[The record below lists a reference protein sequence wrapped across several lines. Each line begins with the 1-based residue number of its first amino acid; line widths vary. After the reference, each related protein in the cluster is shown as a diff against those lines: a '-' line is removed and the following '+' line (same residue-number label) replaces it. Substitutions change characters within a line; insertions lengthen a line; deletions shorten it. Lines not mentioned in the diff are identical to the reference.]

1 MCVFSSFVLYVCEFA
16 CPCMWEAVPH
26 IQHTTQT
33 QPIKSHMR
41 TNTFCLLFLPPSL
54 LLSHPLTHTQTHTH
68 TYTHSY
74 TLKHTNTCKHT
85 HNNFSFPCHPLCVCH
100 TCKHTH
106 TSSPLSL
113 GGSSA
118 KGSLISLEWL
128 SSTESVEEIHLIQKY
143 RSSIFLN
150 DICKGVFDFTG
161 MAQQRR
167 ICLGDWIHA

>member
-1 MCVFSSFVLYVCEFA
+1 MSMYVRGCSSHTAHHSNPAYQITHAHKHILPPLSSSF
-16 CPCMWEAVPH
+16 
-26 IQHTTQT
+26 T
-33 QPIKSHMR
+33 
-41 TNTFCLLFLPPSL
+41 PSL
-54 LLSHPLTHTQTHTH
+54 TPAHTYANTHTH
-68 TYTHSY
+68 LHTHTY

-167 ICLGDWIHA
+167 ICLGD